1 MIGII
6 DIRLGN
12 LSSVKNSVDSLFFEN
27 IIIQDPEKISS
38 CSHVIL
44 PGVGSYKQGM
54 TKIKDLN
61 FYKPLKKFV
70 DSGKPLLGIC
80 LGMQLFFS
88 FGNEFENIEGLNFI
102 SGSVKKLQV
111 KNKFKLPH
119 VGWNTLNKIKDHYI
133 MSGINEGIDVY
144 FVHSFHC
151 LPNDLNNVIARTN
164 YSENFVSIVAKDNI
178 IGTQFHPEKSIPLG
192 TKILKN
198 FLMWDGNC

>member
-12 LSSVKNSVDSLFFEN
+12 LSSVKNAVDSLFFEN
-27 IIIQDPEKISS
+27 IIIQDPKKISS
-38 CSHVIL
+38 CSHIIL

-54 TKIKDLN
+54 TKIKDLK

-70 DSGKPLLGIC
+70 DSGKPILGIC

-102 SGSVKKLQV
+102 SGSVTKLQV

-119 VGWNTLNKIKDHYI
+119 VV
-133 MSGINEGIDVY
+133 GI
-144 FVHSFHC
+144 H
-151 LPNDLNNVIARTN
+151 
-164 YSENFVSIVAKDNI
+164 
-178 IGTQFHPEKSIPLG
+178 
-192 TKILKN
+192 
-198 FLMWDGNC
+198 

>member
-12 LSSVKNSVDSLFFEN
+12 LSSVKNAVDSLFFEN
-27 IIIQDPEKISS
+27 IIIQDPKKISS
-38 CSHVIL
+38 CSHIIL

-54 TKIKDLN
+54 TKIKDLK

-70 DSGKPLLGIC
+70 DSGKPILGIC

-102 SGSVKKLQV
+102 SGSVTKLQV

-119 VGWNTLNKIKDHYI
+119 VGWNTLNEIKDHYI
-133 MSGINEGIDVY
+133 MSGIKKGIDVY